1 MPDALHRPNDCPCM
15 NPTARPQHFTA
26 RAKLV
31 ERMRERL
38 ESQSAPRLQMSLIV
52 SLTGLAGLLASA
64 SLLKLGLHSMA
75 WRYPLALLIA
85 YGAFLGLLW
94 LWLRSR
100 AEDWADLGDG
110 ADAVDAADLTAN
122 MVRPVGQGVSR
133 SAREVTDD
141 GVLAVDLS
149 RAANAAAPAQSSGA
163 SQPVGGGID
172 VDVGDADELAIVLL
186 VLGFVLALAAAAFY
200 VVYQAPMLMAEVALD
215 GALVGSLYHRLR
227 ECERQHWLHAAW
239 HHTRWPLLTMLLV
252 VWLVGWGLGQAAPG
266 AVTLGQAWG
275 MV

>member
-1 MPDALHRPNDCPCM
+1 MS
-15 NPTARPQHFTA
+15 PTARPQPFTA

-38 ESQSAPRLQMSLIV
+38 EAQNFPRLQMSLIV

-75 WRYPLALLIA
+75 WRYPAALLIA
-85 YGAFLGLLW
+85 YGVFLGLLW

-100 AEDWADLGDG
+100 AEDWADLGDAVDVVDLG
-110 ADAVDAADLTAN
+110 ADLA
-122 MVRPVGQGVSR
+122 RPIVQGVSR
-133 SAREVTDD
+133 GAQGAAQHTAQVVDAGHLDVPSAHT
-141 GVLAVDLS
+141 
-149 RAANAAAPAQSSGA
+149 PAQSGSSSLG
-163 SQPVGGGID
+163 SID
-172 VDVGDADELAIVLL
+172 VDVGGADELAIILL

-239 HHTRWPLLTMLLV
+239 HHTRWPLLAMLLV
-252 VWLVGWGLGQAAPG
+252 MWLVGWGLGQVAPD
-266 AVTLGQAWG
+266 AVTLGQAWA

>member
-1 MPDALHRPNDCPCM
+1 M

-31 ERMRERL
+31 ERMRDRL
-38 ESQSAPRLQMSLIV
+38 ESQSHPRLQMSLIV

-75 WRYPLALLIA
+75 WRYPAALLIA

-100 AEDWADLGDG
+100 AEDWADAGNLGDG
-110 ADAVDAADLTAN
+110 VDAVDLTAN
-122 MVRPVGQGVSR
+122 MARPFAQAVSR
-133 SAREVTDD
+133 SSREITDD
-141 GVLAVDLS
+141 GVLPVDLS
-149 RAANAAAPAQSSGA
+149 RAANSAVPARSSG
-163 SQPVGGGID
+163 SSRSGGID
-172 VDVGDADELAIVLL
+172 VDIGDADELAIVLL

-227 ECERQHWLHAAW
+227 ECERQHWLHAVW
-239 HHTRWPLLTMLLV
+239 SHTRWPLLAMLLV
-252 VWLVGWGLGQAAPG
+252 VWLVGWGLQLAAPG
-266 AVTLGQAWG
+266 AVTLGQAWA

>member
-1 MPDALHRPNDCPCM
+1 MKPLPDTSPSRPAD
-15 NPTARPQHFTA
+15 RFSRFTA

-75 WRYPLALLIA
+75 WRYPAALLIA

-110 ADAVDAADLTAN
+110 ADAVDMFTG
-122 MVRPVGQGVSR
+122 MVRPFGQGISR
-133 SAREVTDD
+133 SSREIAED
-141 GVLAVDLS
+141 GALAVDLTS
-149 RAANAAAPAQSSGA
+149 AAKSVVTARSSKSSKLGWTDA
-163 SQPVGGGID
+163 GG
-172 VDVGDADELAIVLL
+172 VDELAIILL

-227 ECERQHWLHAAW
+227 ECERQHWLHTAW
-239 HHTRWPLLTMLLV
+239 RHTRWPLLAMLLV